1 MFNVF
6 ITARV
11 DGIHQPFCSHLD
23 RAFKLVT
30 FNVSLLDVML
40 CLHTKLISI
49 RLLLVG
55 AGLLGEVHT
64 VL

>member
-1 MFNVF
+1 MLDADVGIEDLPHMLSRLPGIETNMVS
-6 ITARV
+6 ARV

-40 CLHTKLISI
+40 CLHT
-49 RLLLVG
+49 
-55 AGLLGEVHT
+55 
-64 VL
+64 